1 MGSIGKLNIDG
12 IQYEFGK
19 SGINTDDATAL
30 SSDILQGKTAY
41 ARGSKLTGTIEN
53 KEQESFIPSKN
64 NQIISKGVYLS
75 GDQIIQGDE
84 NLLPENILKGKSIFE
99 IEGTINGYC
108 VAFTNGGF
116 WASFTAKTG
125 NAYNNASSS
134 STITQAGNKFGSVG
148 GAAELHGSIIV
159 PIDGILTF
167 VRNESAIGVYINSK
181 GVNSGTEINA
191 GDMLG
196 FNKNATSFGG
206 TGGFAL
212 ITPR

>member
-1 MGSIGKLNIDG
+1 MALIKSVNIDG
-12 IQYEFGK
+12 ISYNF
-19 SGINTDDATAL
+19 NTSSDTSDATAL
-30 SSDILQGKTAY
+30 KSDILFGKTAY
-41 ARGSKLTGTIEN
+41 ARGLKLIGTIES
-53 KEQESFIPSKN
+53 KEQEIYIPSN
-64 NQIISKGVYLS
+64 LDQTIEKGKYLS

-84 NLLPENILKGKSIFE
+84 NLLPENILIGRSIFG
-99 IEGTINGYC
+99 IDGIINGYC
-108 VAFTNGGF
+108 VAFTNAGF

-125 NAYNNASSS
+125 NTYNNASSS
-134 STITQAGNKFGSVG
+134 STTTQAGNKFGSVG